1 MKKLLKS
8 EIYKSYEQ
16 YTDPLVCTV
25 YTKKSTITTKKKNTQ
40 KMQTQLINAESKD
53 HLSCLLTSR

>member
-8 EIYKSYEQ
+8 KIYKSHEQ

-25 YTKKSTITTKKKNTQ
+25 YTKKSTITTKKKNT
-40 KMQTQLINAESKD
+40 KNANATHK
-53 HLSCLLTSR
+53 C